1 VVLIQIPVF
10 WDKMLCG
17 LLVHRHLAASNFTS
31 GFLDYHEER
40 DSKLL
45 KHNAYIPVCMV
56 SYPRRP
62 DSSSCDGTSDAHLG
76 NGLKLHSS

>member
-1 VVLIQIPVF
+1 MVLIQIPVF
-10 WDKMLCG
+10 WDRMLCG

-31 GFLDYHEER
+31 SFLDYDEER

-45 KHNAYIPVCMV
+45 KHNAYIPVCML

-62 DSSSCDGTSDAHLG
+62 SCDGISDAHLG